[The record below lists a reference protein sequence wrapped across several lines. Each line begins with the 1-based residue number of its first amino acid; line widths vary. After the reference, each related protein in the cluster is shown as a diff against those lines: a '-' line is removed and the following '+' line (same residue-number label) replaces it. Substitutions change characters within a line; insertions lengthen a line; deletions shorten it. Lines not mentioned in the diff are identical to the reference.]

1 MWETLLAAFG
11 LMLFFEGLVFALA
24 PFRLQDLVEAIR
36 DIPPERRR
44 LIGLVAMV
52 IGVIIVWLAQSP

>member
-24 PFRLQDLVEAIR
+24 PFRLEDIVKAIR
-36 DIPPERRR
+36 DMPVGTRRS
-44 LIGLVAMV
+44 IGLVAMV
-52 IGVIIVWLAQSP
+52 IGVVIVWLAVSP

>member
-36 DIPPERRR
+36 DIPLERRR